1 MVFGRGEM
9 KSQDRRSEIMTL
21 LLEAGAVSVDQLAT
35 RFDVSKM
42 TIHRDL
48 DELEESGFLRKVRG
62 GASVQSS
69 SRFESDYRYRE
80 NIAAA
85 EKERIAIAAAAL
97 VEPGQSIIIDDSST
111 AGRIAGHLLDHTP
124 LTVITNNLGVIQS
137 FAEVRGIN
145 LIALGGQYSRK
156 FNGFFGLVTEDAL
169 RSLRADIAF
178 LSSSAIHGSAAFHQD
193 QEVVHTKRLMM
204 AAAESTYMLVDS
216 GKFNKRALHFMADL
230 KAFEAV
236 LTSGPITE
244 DLQRDYR
251 ADGINLKLAET
262 I

>member
-1 MVFGRGEM
+1 M
-9 KSQDRRSEIMTL
+9 KSGDRRSEIMTL
-21 LLEAGAVSVDQLAT
+21 LLEAGSVSVDQLAA

-85 EKERIAIAAAAL
+85 EKERIAVTAAAL

-111 AGRIAGHLLDHTP
+111 AGRIAAHLLEQAP
-124 LTVITNNLGVIQS
+124 LTVITNNLKVIQAFS
-137 FAEVRGIN
+137 ETRGIN

-169 RSLRADIAF
+169 RSLRADLAF

-204 AAAESTYMLVDS
+204 AAAERAYMLVDP

-230 KAFEAV
+230 RAFEAV
-236 LTSGPITE
+236 LTCSPVPPE
-244 DLQRDYR
+244 LERDYR
-251 ADGINLKLAET
+251 TDGIRLHVSQE
-262 I
+262 

>member
-1 MVFGRGEM
+1 M
-9 KSQDRRSEIMTL
+9 KSGERRNEIMAL
-21 LLEAGAVSVDQLAT
+21 LLEAGSVGVDQLAA

-85 EKERIAIAAAAL
+85 EKDRIAIAAAAL
-97 VEPGQSIIIDDSST
+97 VDPGQSVIIDDSST
-111 AGRIAGHLLDHTP
+111 AGRIAAHLVDLKP
-124 LTVITNNLGVIQS
+124 LTVITNNLAVIGAFS
-137 FAEVRGIN
+137 EIRGIN

-178 LSSSAIHGSAAFHQD
+178 LSSSAIHGTQAFHQD

-204 AAAESTYMLVDS
+204 AAAERTYMLVDS
-216 GKFNKRALHFMADL
+216 AKFNKRALHFMADL
-230 KAFEAV
+230 RSFEAV
-236 LTSGPITE
+236 LTAGPVPAE
-244 DLQRDYR
+244 LARDY
-251 ADGINLKLAET
+251 AAEGIALTVA
-262 I
+262 

>member
-1 MVFGRGEM
+1 M
-9 KSQDRRSEIMTL
+9 KSGDRRSEIMAL
-21 LLEAGAVSVDQLAT
+21 LLEAGSVGVDQLAA

-80 NIAAA
+80 NIAHA

-97 VEPGQSIIIDDSST
+97 VEPGQTVIIDDSST
-111 AGRIAGHLLDHTP
+111 AGRVAAHLLDRKP
-124 LTVITNNLGVIQS
+124 LTVVTNNLKVIQAFS
-137 FAEVRGIN
+137 EIRGIN
-145 LIALGGQYSRK
+145 LIALGGQYSQK

-204 AAAESTYMLVDS
+204 AAAERAYMLVDHE
-216 GKFNKRALHFMADL
+216 KFDKRALHFLADL
-230 KAFEAV
+230 KAFDGV
-236 LTSGPITE
+236 LTSGEIPAE
-244 DLQRDYR
+244 LQRDYR
-251 ADGINLKLAET
+251 REGINLQLIEG
-262 I
+262 